1 MTSLRTGTGSFGS
14 SVTGAARGRHTRR
27 GGVVVFVAVVMVVLL
42 SMAALTIDLGTLY
55 VARAELQ
62 RSADAAALAAAL
74 DLLDEDILAGAP
86 YMYDEIAAATASA
99 VEYGGMNAVMNAYPT
114 IDPSSD
120 VTIGYLL
127 DPDNPDDVF
136 TTAVNPSLYNSAR
149 VTVRRTSVL
158 NGSVI
163 FSFAAIFG
171 SYSSD
176 LVAEATATY
185 KDGVTGFEVTPA
197 TGNAGLVPFSLHV
210 DAWDDLITQSFT
222 MGDNYSWDEATQS
235 VVPGPDGIMEL
246 NLYPGGGA
254 NQLPPGNFGTID
266 IGASNNSTQ
275 DLARQIRTGVNE
287 SDIAALGGSFS
298 VPTTLNGDTGL
309 SAGIKDDLASIVGQ
323 ARTISLFSNVSGNGN
338 NSMFDIVGF
347 GGIRFMAVNLT
358 GKMSNKA
365 VIVQPA
371 FVIEPA
377 AVTGAGSGTSYYV
390 YTPVRL
396 TR

>member
-1 MTSLRTGTGSFGS
+1 
-14 SVTGAARGRHTRR
+14 
-27 GGVVVFVAVVMVVLL
+27 
-42 SMAALTIDLGTLY
+42 
-55 VARAELQ
+55 
-62 RSADAAALAAAL
+62 
-74 DLLDEDILAGAP
+74 
-86 YMYDEIAAATASA
+86 
-99 VEYGGMNAVMNAYPT
+99 
-114 IDPSSD
+114 
-120 VTIGYLL
+120 
-127 DPDNPDDVF
+127 
-136 TTAVNPSLYNSAR
+136 
-149 VTVRRTSVL
+149 
-158 NGSVI
+158 
-163 FSFAAIFG
+163 
-171 SYSSD
+171 
-176 LVAEATATY
+176 
-185 KDGVTGFEVTPA
+185 
-197 TGNAGLVPFSLHV
+197 
-210 DAWDDLITQSFT
+210 

-309 SAGIKDDLASIVGQ
+309 SAGIKNDLASIVGQ